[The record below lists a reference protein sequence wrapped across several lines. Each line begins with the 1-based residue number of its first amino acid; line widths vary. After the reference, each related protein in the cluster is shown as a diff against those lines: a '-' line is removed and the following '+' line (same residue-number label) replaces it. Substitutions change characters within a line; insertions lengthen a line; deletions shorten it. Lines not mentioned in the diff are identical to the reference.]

1 MPFTIWPMY
10 ILFTESS
17 PIADGPRD
25 SMRQSKSC
33 QLLHNSVRTT
43 CTTDPEQI
51 KVGLMESEGYS
62 QPKCNDRT
70 QLQDDALGER
80 DLLVSATTNAHTPL
94 L

>member
-1 MPFTIWPMY
+1 MPFTIWSMH

-51 KVGLMESEGYS
+51 KVMESEGYS
-62 QPKCNDRT
+62 RPMCNDRT
-70 QLQDDALGER
+70 QLQDDAIGER